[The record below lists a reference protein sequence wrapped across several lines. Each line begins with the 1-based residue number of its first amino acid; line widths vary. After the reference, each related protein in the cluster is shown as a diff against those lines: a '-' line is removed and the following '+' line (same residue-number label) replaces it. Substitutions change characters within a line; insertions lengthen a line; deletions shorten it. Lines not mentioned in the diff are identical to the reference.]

1 MCKVKTIIESEGD
14 ICLVVPFATFLLEAA
29 FLFLFY
35 IHSVLLPKIH
45 ISDVEDKSL
54 QTVHQSVEASQL

>member
-1 MCKVKTIIESEGD
+1 MSPSDSMIR
-14 ICLVVPFATFLLEAA
+14 VVPFATFLLEAA

-35 IHSVLLPKIH
+35 IHSVLLPKIR